1 MKILI
6 ADDDDVSR
14 LALGAALAKRGHEV
28 VAATNGTEAWQA
40 FQGADVPR
48 LAILDWLMPEID
60 GLEVCRRLRS
70 LPELRTVYLILLT
83 SRGSKEYVVEG
94 LRAGANDYVTKP
106 FYPEELAARVNVGV
120 QVVELQL
127 ELARRVEELEAA
139 LQQVK
144 QLQGL
149 LPICA
154 YCKRIRDDQNYWHE
168 VEGYIGTH
176 ADVRFSHGIC
186 PACWT
191 SVVKP
196 EFENIGLRAE
206 Q

>member
-28 VAATNGTEAWQA
+28 VAAVNGTEAWQA

-70 LPELRTVYLILLT
+70 LPDLKTVYLILLT

-196 EFENIGLRAE
+196 EFENIGLRVE